1 VAVYDRRSGEEPR
14 KRSAVI
20 DRRYIQKERRLA
32 DAAKLREVRSVKFL
46 RSMLVVATLAA
57 VSCSKKETAK
67 TEPEKKPDTLVAAA
81 KAGWLTSLEQAQ
93 KEAQAKNRL
102 LLMDFTGSDWCGW
115 CIMLDKEVF
124 SKPEFKEYATKNLV
138 LLELDF
144 PRSKKMPPEVT
155 AQNEKL
161 AMKYGIQGFPT
172 VVVFDSSGK
181 PLGALGYQAGGP
193 QAFIAQLEKL
203 RKG

>member
-1 VAVYDRRSGEEPR
+1 MRILRVLFFA
-14 KRSAVI
+14 
-20 DRRYIQKERRLA
+20 LA
-32 DAAKLREVRSVKFL
+32 LF
-46 RSMLVVATLAA
+46 A
-57 VSCSKKETAK
+57 VSCSKKETTTAENK
-67 TEPEKKPDTLVAAA
+67 TDNSDTSPKGAAAAA
-81 KAGWLTSLEQAQ
+81 KAGWFTSYELAQ

-115 CIMLDKEVF
+115 CIALDREVF
-124 SKPEFKEYATKNLV
+124 SKPEFKDYANKNLV

-144 PRSKKMPPEVT
+144 PKMKRMPPET
-155 AQNEKL
+155 TRQNEQL
-161 AMKYGIQGFPT
+161 LMKYGIQGFPT
-172 VVVFDSSGK
+172 VVVFDSAGK

>member
-1 VAVYDRRSGEEPR
+1 VS
-14 KRSAVI
+14 
-20 DRRYIQKERRLA
+20 
-32 DAAKLREVRSVKFL
+32 FL
-46 RSMLVVATLAA
+46 RFCLVLAA
-57 VSCSKKETAK
+57 ALAISCSQKKTADTK
-67 TEPEKKPDTLVAAA
+67 SEPTPEAKAENAPDSAVAAA
-81 KAGWLTSLEQAQ
+81 KSGWLTSYDQAQ

-124 SKPEFKEYATKNLV
+124 SKPEFKEYASKNLV

-144 PRSKKMPPEVT
+144 PRRKQMPAETV
-155 AQNEKL
+155 AQNERL
-161 AMKYGIQGFPT
+161 LMKYGIQGFPT

-181 PLGALGYQAGGP
+181 PLGALGYTAGGP
-193 QAFIAQLEKL
+193 QAFIEQLERL

>member
-1 VAVYDRRSGEEPR
+1 MRRASFVRNGR
-14 KRSAVI
+14 G
-20 DRRYIQKERRLA
+20 LA
-32 DAAKLREVRSVKFL
+32 EKPKLRELPGVKYL
-46 RSMLVVATLAA
+46 RLLLVAA
-57 VSCSKKETAK
+57 AILLVSCSKKQTTETKTTEAK
-67 TEPEKKPDTLVAAA
+67 TEKKPENTVVAA
-81 KAGWLTSLEQAQ
+81 KSGWLTNYDQAQ
-93 KEAQAKNRL
+93 KEAQSKNRL

-124 SKPEFKEYATKNLV
+124 SKPEFKEYANKNLV

-144 PRSKKMPPEVT
+144 PRTKKMPPETT
-155 AQNEKL
+155 AQNERL
-161 AMKYGIQGFPT
+161 LMKYGIQGFPT

-193 QAFIAQLEKL
+193 QAFIAELERL

>member
-1 VAVYDRRSGEEPR
+1 MPEARDVRLLRLLAVA
-14 KRSAVI
+14 
-20 DRRYIQKERRLA
+20 
-32 DAAKLREVRSVKFL
+32 AALL
-46 RSMLVVATLAA
+46 A
-57 VSCSKKETAK
+57 VSCSKKETA
-67 TEPEKKPDTLVAAA
+67 ENKPDTSKPRLDSGGTIASA
-81 KAGWLTSLEQAQ
+81 KPGWFTSYELAQ
-93 KEAQAKNRL
+93 KEASSKNRL

-124 SKPEFKEYATKNLV
+124 SKPEFKEYASKNLV

-144 PRSKKMPPEVT
+144 PRSKKMPPDT
-155 AQNEKL
+155 AKQNERL
-161 AMKYGIQGFPT
+161 AVKYGIQGFPT
-172 VVVFDSSGK
+172 VVVFDSNGK

>member
-1 VAVYDRRSGEEPR
+1 MRRASFVLKG
-14 KRSAVI
+14 
-20 DRRYIQKERRLA
+20 RRLA
-32 DAAKLREVRSVKFL
+32 NKPKLPEVRIVKAL
-46 RSMLVVATLAA
+46 RLLVIAATLLA
-57 VSCSKKETAK
+57 VSCSKKKTAETQ
-67 TEPEKKPDTLVAAA
+67 PEKKQETKVAAVASA
-81 KAGWLTSLEQAQ
+81 KPGWLTSYEQAQ

-124 SKPEFKEYATKNLV
+124 SKPEFKDYASKNLV

-144 PRSKKMPPEVT
+144 PRMKKMPPEVL

-172 VVVFDSSGK
+172 VVVFDSTGK

-193 QAFIAQLEKL
+193 QAFIAELEKL

>member
-1 VAVYDRRSGEEPR
+1 MRRASFVRNGR
-14 KRSAVI
+14 G
-20 DRRYIQKERRLA
+20 LA
-32 DAAKLREVRSVKFL
+32 EKPKLRELPGVKYL
-46 RSMLVVATLAA
+46 RLLLVAA
-57 VSCSKKETAK
+57 AILLVSCSKKQTTETKTTEAK
-67 TEPEKKPDTLVAAA
+67 TEKKPENTVAAA
-81 KAGWLTSLEQAQ
+81 KSGWLTSYEQAQ
-93 KEAQAKNRL
+93 KEAQSKNRL

-124 SKPEFKEYATKNLV
+124 SKPEFKEYANKNLV

-144 PRSKKMPPEVT
+144 PRMKKMPPETT
-155 AQNEKL
+155 AQNERL
-161 AMKYGIQGFPT
+161 LMKYGIQGFPT

-193 QAFIAQLEKL
+193 QAFIAELERL

>member
-1 VAVYDRRSGEEPR
+1 MRRASFVR
-14 KRSAVI
+14 KRQWLAKKPKLLEVG
-20 DRRYIQKERRLA
+20 RVRYLKSCVF
-32 DAAKLREVRSVKFL
+32 AAAIL
-46 RSMLVVATLAA
+46 A
-57 VSCSKKETAK
+57 VSCSQKTTAETK
-67 TEPEKKPDTLVAAA
+67 TETEPKADSTIAAA
-81 KAGWLTSLEQAQ
+81 KSGWLTSFDQAQ
-93 KEAQAKNRL
+93 KEAQTKNKL

-124 SKPEFKEYATKNLV
+124 SKPEFKEYASKNLV

-144 PRSKKMPPEVT
+144 PRRKQMPPEIS
-155 AQNEKL
+155 AQNERL
-161 AMKYGIQGFPT
+161 MMKYGIQGFPT

-203 RKG
+203 RKEPSS